1 MGKSLMQETKNK
13 NKKQET
19 RNKKQKTTMGGQE
32 ASTVQVPSMHTM
44 ATGHWDMKLQGTVSL
59 VKVDA

>member
-1 MGKSLMQETKNK
+1 
-13 NKKQET
+13 
-19 RNKKQKTTMGGQE
+19 MGGQE